1 MPRTRL
7 LFRCF
12 AAMAAV
18 ASTGCSLPDARF
30 TGQGRVSRLSSERI
44 AEVRVLPPEYQVI
57 GGVKVRCRNHEQ
69 GGGLFSIL
77 LDHPFCD
84 VPAMK
89 KKLREA
95 AASNGGE
102 LLVGCDCDTDIEGG
116 DDSILKTISCEA
128 DVATKEARD

>member
-1 MPRTRL
+1 
-7 LFRCF
+7 
-12 AAMAAV
+12 MAAV
-18 ASTGCSLPDARF
+18 ASTGCSLPDAQF
-30 TGQGRVSRLSSERI
+30 NGKGQVALLSPERI
-44 AEVRVLPPEYQVI
+44 AEVRVLPPDYQVI

-89 KKLREA
+89 RKLREA

-102 LLVGCDCDTDIEGG
+102 LLVGADCDTDIEGR

-128 DVATKEARD
+128 DVARKKAPE

>member
-1 MPRTRL
+1 
-7 LFRCF
+7 
-12 AAMAAV
+12 MAAV

-30 TGQGRVSRLSSERI
+30 TGQGRVARLSSERI

-89 KKLREA
+89 RKLREA

-102 LLVGCDCDTDIEGG
+102 LLVGSDCDTDIEGG